1 MQLKKHLAYI
11 VFTFA
16 LFPAFDA
23 LAFSEATSDCHSCI
37 RDAYFSTL
45 LQADKQEACD
55 ICEIGGANLGF
66 VTFMETIPSGNDSVI
81 SHRLPS
87 VHNGA
92 KIREA
97 ILSGHYPVISIF
109 GAKPVMPSRTV
120 PWFLVTSSTMMHSR
134 MIIKGPLNPL
144 VMALLVPWKSDMKE
158 FWPRSRLARW

>member
-1 MQLKKHLAYI
+1 MQLKKCLVYVAF
-11 VFTFA
+11 V
-16 LFPAFDA
+16 LF
-23 LAFSEATSDCHSCI
+23 FSLDPYPVLGATSDCHPRISA
-37 RDAYFSTL
+37 AYFSTL

-158 FWPRSRLARW
+158 FWARSRLARW